1 MSVLGGRAQPRGPL
15 WPAKD
20 LEGRDVELKDMGRTR
35 QDRL

>member
-20 LEGRDVELKDMGRTR
+20 LEGRDAEHKDIGRAK
-35 QDRL
+35 QDRP